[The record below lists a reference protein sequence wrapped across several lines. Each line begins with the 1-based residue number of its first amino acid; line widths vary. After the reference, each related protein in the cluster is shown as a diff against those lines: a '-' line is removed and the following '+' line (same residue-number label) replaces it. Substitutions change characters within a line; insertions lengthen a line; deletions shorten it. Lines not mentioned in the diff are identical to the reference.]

1 MTAVKLSEIQHDLS
15 GYLRRVAAGE
25 TLLIVDNDQPLAEI
39 RPASSR
45 PIQPRP
51 FGLCAGEFVVPE
63 GFDDPLPEDVIQLFE
78 GQ

>member
-1 MTAVKLSEIQHDLS
+1 MTAVKLSEIQHDLP

-39 RPASSR
+39 RPAAAR
-45 PIQPRP
+45 PTRPRP
-51 FGLCAGEFVVPE
+51 YGLCAGEFAVPE
-63 GFDDPLPEDVIQLFE
+63 GFDDPLPEDVLRLFE